1 MKAMKIG
8 NRGVVAA
15 TALFHA
21 LVALA
26 MPTEKELVEVKPLVN
41 ELMAP
46 LVKDYKARKISGTE
60 VGDKA
65 LELAGSAETEAAV
78 FVCMR
83 GAVYYYSRDKS
94 YDKAADAIDAIVAK
108 FPDIPPEEL
117 LEITSSATRNA
128 SAKSAARLIAIHRAT
143 ARKAANAKKLRTLR
157 VQLKKTPADKDLIR
171 RYAELTAADGDWGNA
186 LKVFVRLG
194 GVVGKMAQDELDNS
208 AESSASLAAFWWN
221 YKPIENTVAAAIRRH
236 AAAHYQA
243 ALDAGELS
251 GLEITLAE
259 RRIAEAQPEGEAQI
273 ASGAS
278 ATPQNGL
285 AARTA
290 SAPSLQYKFEY
301 KLDDKGDAILT
312 GITPRPEGAVICPE
326 SIDGHVIKYMDGE
339 PFSDKMTRIVLPA
352 KLERITRRLVG
363 WSLPGRL
370 FGGCTALA
378 AIEISPSNPNYA
390 SKNGVLYSKDMKTL
404 IAYPKTRSEI
414 VLDSRTVNVQGGA
427 FCACAFKTAKIP
439 QGIESLGFSSFGFC
453 PNLEVVEFP
462 KGFKHCGVYT
472 VEGCPNL
479 RRCVFHGDAPG
490 AYVRRTSWRENVF
503 FRSTKDIIVE
513 VEKGSKGW
521 AGPGSTTLPARWP
534 LNGSD
539 SRPIR
544 YIGDVPPYRKA
555 GVAKGWKV
563 EVAVGYFTGNVPNE
577 QFLDSGNNASDAYPV
592 IAFSAGVVGVA
603 SAIAAERVSFPG
615 NPGTARFTSRSKG
628 TMRVPAAGDW
638 TFAVQSDGG
647 YRVKISGNGYSTSF
661 SGGHTH
667 GKAVCHTVTLP
678 AAGNYEVEILHSNI
692 TGPAC
697 LDFSAAKGRF
707 TDFQPS
713 EFKLVGDPTGQ
724 IKMATPGK

>member
-1 MKAMKIG
+1 MKIG
-8 NRGVVAA
+8 IRGMAVA
-15 TALFHA
+15 TALFCA
-21 LVALA
+21 IGALA
-26 MPTEKELVEVKPLVN
+26 MPTEKELAEVRPLVN

-46 LVKDYKARKISGTE
+46 LVNDYKARKISGTE

-65 LELAGSAETEAAV
+65 LELTESAESEAAV

-83 GAVYYYSRDKS
+83 GAVYYYSRDRA
-94 YDKAADAIDAIVAK
+94 YDKAADAIEAIMEK
-108 FPDIPPEEL
+108 FSDIPPEEL
-117 LEITSSATRNA
+117 LKITTSATRNA
-128 SAKSAARLIAIHRAT
+128 SAKFAARLFAIHWAT

-171 RYAELTAADGDWGNA
+171 RYAELTAADGDWGKA

-208 AESSASLAAFWWN
+208 AGSSASLATFWWN
-221 YKPIENTVAAAIRRH
+221 YKPIENTVAAAIRQH
-236 AAAHYQA
+236 SAAHYQA

-273 ASGAS
+273 ASGTS
-278 ATPQNGL
+278 ATSQSGL
-285 AARTA
+285 VARPAA
-290 SAPSLQYKFEY
+290 APTLQYKFEY
-301 KLDDKGDAILT
+301 KLDDKGDAMLT
-312 GITPRPEGAVICPE
+312 GITPRPEGVVICPE
-326 SIDGHVIKYMDGE
+326 SIDGHVIKDIAAGL
-339 PFSDKMTRIVLPA
+339 FSDKTTRIVLPA
-352 KLERITRRLVG
+352 KLERISHNYFSWLH
-363 WSLPGRL
+363 PGGIFR
-370 FGGCTALA
+370 GCTSLSS
-378 AIEISPSNPNYA
+378 IEIAKSNPAFA
-390 SKNGVLYSKDMKTL
+390 SKNGVLYKKDMKVL

-414 VLDSRTVNVQGGA
+414 KIDPRATIVEGGA
-427 FCACAFKTAKIP
+427 FCHCSFKTAKLP
-439 QGIESLGFSSFGFC
+439 DAIEQLGFSVFCQC

-462 KGFKHCGVYT
+462 KGFKNCGIFT

-490 AYVRRTSWRENVF
+490 AYVRRTSRRENVF
-503 FRSTKDIIVE
+503 FRSTKDIVVE

-563 EVAVGYFTGNVPNE
+563 EVAVGYCTGDVPNE
-577 QFLDSGNNASDAYPV
+577 QFLDSGNNPSDAYPV
-592 IAFSAGVVGVA
+592 IAFTDGCVGDA

-615 NPGTARFTSRSKG
+615 NPDNVRFTSRSKG

-638 TFAVQSDGG
+638 TFAVQCDDG

-661 SGGHTH
+661 SGGLTH
-667 GKAVCHTVTLP
+667 DKAVCHTVTLP
-678 AAGNYEVEILHSNI
+678 SAGNYEVEILHSN
-692 TGPAC
+692 TGGPAC

-707 TDFQPS
+707 TDFRPS